1 MAPRSDWPVVVP
13 YGRSLCTK
21 PILHT
26 TTRVQAL
33 RHGISRALQLWE
45 PELRP
50 ALKQAGLLTRDSR
63 IVERKK
69 PGRWVL
75 LKACMQAFFSCLVMV
90 TISES
95 W

>member
-1 MAPRSDWPVVVP
+1 MPP
-13 YGRSLCTK
+13 CM
-21 PILHT
+21 
-26 TTRVQAL
+26 QAL

-69 PGRWVL
+69 PGR
-75 LKACMQAFFSCLVMV
+75 
-90 TISES
+90 
-95 W
+95 